1 MKCSKKFSV
10 EELQIVARFDY
21 LRAILSAPEYAAHLE
36 KPLAYWALPTDRRLP
51 IAFLTRRLG
60 DLLQTP
66 LEDLSATP
74 GIGRKKMAT
83 FIQLL
88 ARAAATDPK
97 SLPGK
102 QPPIVDDCTR
112 LGNGNGCQPQFDA
125 GGVSEM
131 LWAQWCE
138 SVVRHGLETEPLGR
152 LAPSLQRLTK
162 VVWNTPL
169 GQFTSVSLAELRGRK
184 TYGQKRV
191 RAILEVFHTVH
202 SLVGQMPG
210 QDHLAVRILPR
221 YIDRTERWVQT
232 AIASSD
238 PLTARQLRQNYVE
251 PLLEQVRIDAPQ
263 MIVVLAES
271 RLGINGPVLSVRQVA
286 RGVGLTRARVYQLFD
301 EVSDILAVRW
311 PAGYHQSRLLRDKVL
326 NQATGNLE
334 PFQQFLA
341 AVELFY
347 PGPRR
352 TNVLPLARARRNTS
366 ARSVARSAPGSRL
379 GAPPESNQSAQ
390 QQSPGSDGP
399 DRSAAIHP
407 CHTTETG
414 SAVLEAAATLDSS
427 EAADE

>member
-66 LEDLSATP
+66 LEQLSATP

-102 QPPIVDDCTR
+102 QPPIVEDCTR
-112 LGNGNGCQPQFDA
+112 PGNGDGQPEFDA

-138 SVVRHGLETEPLGR
+138 SVVRHGLETEPLG
-152 LAPSLQRLTK
+152 LFAPSLQRLTK

-169 GQFTSVSLAELRGRK
+169 GHFTSVSLAELRSRK

-191 RAILEVFHTVH
+191 LAILEVFHTVH
-202 SLVGQMPG
+202 CLVGQMPR

-221 YIDRTERWVQT
+221 FIDRTERWVQA
-232 AIASSD
+232 AIDSSD

-263 MIVVLAES
+263 MIVALAES

-311 PAGYHQSRLLRDKVL
+311 PAGFHQSRLLRDKVL

-352 TNVLPLARARRNTS
+352 TNVLPLARARRTTS
-366 ARSVARSAPGSRL
+366 ARSLARSITASQPG
-379 GAPPESNQSAQ
+379 AVAETIQSTQ
-390 QQSPGSDGP
+390 QQSPGYDAVGSSP
-399 DRSAAIHP
+399 AISSH
-407 CHTTETG
+407 HTAETG
-414 SAVLEAAATLDSS
+414 SAVLEAAAASDRSLS
-427 EAADE
+427 ADE